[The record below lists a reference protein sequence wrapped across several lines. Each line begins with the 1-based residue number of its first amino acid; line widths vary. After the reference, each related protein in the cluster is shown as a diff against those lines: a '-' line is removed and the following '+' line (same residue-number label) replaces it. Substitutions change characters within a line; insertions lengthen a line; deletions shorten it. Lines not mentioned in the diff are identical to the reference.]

1 VLSQK
6 IALLM
11 PAAPFPIQG
20 PLADT
25 RFCDP
30 VAAADPELAAAIDH
44 ERMRQQSQIELIA
57 SENFVSRAVL
67 EAQGSVLTNKYAEGY
82 PGRRYYGGCEFV
94 DIAETLAIERAK
106 RLFGCA
112 FANVQPHSGA
122 QANEAAFLALL
133 QPGDTILGMSL
144 AAGGHLTHGARP
156 NISGKWFNAVSYG
169 VRLED
174 ARIDF
179 DEVARLAEA
188 HRPKLIIAGGSAYSR
203 IIDFERFRA
212 VADRVG
218 AYLLVDMAHFAGLVA
233 GGVYPSPLPH
243 AHVVTTTTHKT
254 LRGPRGGLILTDDE
268 EIGRRINAAV
278 FPGLQGGPLMHVI
291 AAKAVALHEA
301 LQPAFKSYASAVV
314 KNARTLAA
322 TLIEGG
328 LEIVSGGTDTHLLLV
343 DLRPLALTGRD
354 AEKSLEHAGI
364 TCNKNGIPFD
374 PQKPTVT
381 SGIRLGSSAATT
393 RGLGQ
398 DEFRAIGRWIV
409 ETLRGLAQQ
418 PADNGPTESR
428 VREEVSELCARF
440 PIYTEPRASPV
451 GEIRSVAPPSERR

>member
-1 VLSQK
+1 MQRPV
-6 IALLM
+6 
-11 PAAPFPIQG
+11 
-20 PLADT
+20 ADT
-25 RFCDP
+25 PACNP
-30 VAAADPELAAAIDH
+30 VAAADPEVAAAINH

-57 SENFVSRAVL
+57 SENFVSQAVL
-67 EAQGSVLTNKYAEGY
+67 DAQGSVLTNKYAEGY

-94 DIAETLAIERAK
+94 DVVETLAIERAK

-169 VRLED
+169 VRPGD

-179 DEVARLAEA
+179 DEVAALAET

-203 IIDFERFRA
+203 IIDFARFRA
-212 VADRVG
+212 IADMIG

-233 GGVYPSPLPH
+233 GGVYPSPVPH
-243 AHVVTTTTHKT
+243 AHLVTTTTHKT
-254 LRGPRGGLILTDDE
+254 LRGPRGGLILTGDE
-268 EIGRRINAAV
+268 EIARRINAAV

-301 LQPAFKSYASAVV
+301 LQPAFKTYASAVV
-314 KNARTLAA
+314 ENAKTLAA
-322 TLIEGG
+322 TLVEGG
-328 LEIVSGGTDTHLLLV
+328 LEIISGGTDTHLMLV
-343 DLRPLALTGRD
+343 DLRPLGLTGRD
-354 AEKSLEHAGI
+354 AEKSLDHAGI

-374 PQKPTVT
+374 PQKPAVT

-398 DEFRAIGRWIV
+398 DEFYAIGRWIS
-409 ETLRGLAQQ
+409 ETLSGLAR
-418 PADNGPTESR
+418 GPVANQATELR

-440 PIYTEPRASPV
+440 PIYTDPRASP
-451 GEIRSVAPPSERR
+451 